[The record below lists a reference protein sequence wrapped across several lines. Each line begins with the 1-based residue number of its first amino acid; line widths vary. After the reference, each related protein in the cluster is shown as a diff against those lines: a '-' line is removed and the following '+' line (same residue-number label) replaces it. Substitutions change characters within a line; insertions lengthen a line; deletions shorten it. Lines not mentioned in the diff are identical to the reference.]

1 MNRFVEA
8 LMYYYDLQPTAA
20 EKQGKLFRVETDR
33 GVFALKE
40 SAMDRVRA
48 DEFVHAMRKLAKLQ
62 FKQFVPIIPT
72 KFGEYTLFVGEKSYY
87 LMPWIEPSHYSSRT
101 SIEEVLS
108 DYMGIIHRLTVK
120 TQPASKEKLDE
131 SCERLL
137 SRWEMHSLELSRFAD
152 QAELSTYLSPFE
164 LTFLTHYRM
173 YEQLAN
179 QATEYLESWYKET
192 LEKGSYRSVLSHG
205 QLSRKHALTT
215 EKEVFITNFEQASL
229 DTPARDIASFCRR
242 SFPYTLWNEDEV
254 LRWFARYEQ
263 HLPLLKTE
271 RYLISAYLVFP
282 EPIYYA
288 VMDYRNGGSEF
299 EHVQKLE
306 KRIIAMRKV
315 QRLIAKIAPQEET
328 ASNQ

>member
-1 MNRFVEA
+1 
-8 LMYYYDLQPTAA
+8 
-20 EKQGKLFRVETDR
+20 
-33 GVFALKE
+33 
-40 SAMDRVRA
+40 
-48 DEFVHAMRKLAKLQ
+48 
-62 FKQFVPIIPT
+62 
-72 KFGEYTLFVGEKSYY
+72 
-87 LMPWIEPSHYSSRT
+87 
-101 SIEEVLS
+101 
-108 DYMGIIHRLTVK
+108 
-120 TQPASKEKLDE
+120 
-131 SCERLL
+131 
-137 SRWEMHSLELSRFAD
+137 
-152 QAELSTYLSPFE
+152 
-164 LTFLTHYRM
+164 M

>member
-1 MNRFVEA
+1 MNRFVVA
-8 LMYYYDLQPTAA
+8 LMYYYDLQPTAV

-164 LTFLTHYRM
+164 LTFF
-173 YEQLAN
+173 N
-179 QATEYLESWYKET
+179 T
-192 LEKGSYRSVLSHG
+192 LPDV
-205 QLSRKHALTT
+205 
-215 EKEVFITNFEQASL
+215 
-229 DTPARDIASFCRR
+229 
-242 SFPYTLWNEDEV
+242 
-254 LRWFARYEQ
+254 
-263 HLPLLKTE
+263 
-271 RYLISAYLVFP
+271 
-282 EPIYYA
+282 
-288 VMDYRNGGSEF
+288 
-299 EHVQKLE
+299 
-306 KRIIAMRKV
+306 
-315 QRLIAKIAPQEET
+315 
-328 ASNQ
+328 